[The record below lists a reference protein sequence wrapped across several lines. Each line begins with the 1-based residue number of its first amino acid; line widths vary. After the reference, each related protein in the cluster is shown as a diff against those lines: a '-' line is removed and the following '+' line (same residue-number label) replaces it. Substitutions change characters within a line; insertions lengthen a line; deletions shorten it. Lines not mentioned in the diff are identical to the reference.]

1 MAEYLLEIGMEEMPA
16 AYMNGAVN
24 DLKKNA
30 ETLFSKERLNYEE
43 LATYATPR
51 RLVLSVK
58 GLAEYQEDLSEEVK
72 GPSVKA
78 AYKDGVIA
86 KPLEGFLRANGFTET
101 DVYTKDMPNG
111 TYIFCRREEKGRMTK
126 DVLTDVMADLVLG
139 MKFPKSMRWG
149 NSQLR
154 YLRPIR
160 WIVSLFNNDVVPF
173 SIGELDAGR
182 ISRGHRTLG
191 HEEVEIE
198 NAVNYFDTME
208 KEYVIVDQTRRRQMI
223 LEQIANIFEGTDEHY
238 QEDEGL
244 LNEVVNLVEYPT
256 ALRGS
261 FDDKFLELPAEL
273 VITPMKEHQR
283 YFPVLKNDGTLTNG
297 FITVRNGTEKYL
309 DVVRAGNENV
319 LRARLADA
327 EFFWNEDIKKGL
339 ESGEEKLKNIV
350 FQEKLGTIYD
360 KTQRLQVITAAIVDA
375 LHGDE
380 QLKEDAVTA
389 ARCTKMDLVSN
400 VVSEFPELQGLM
412 GEYYYDH
419 EYPDKKNIGQAIREH
434 YMPRFASD
442 ALPESVEGSIVSI
455 ADKIDTIVGC
465 YYAGIIPTGSQ
476 DPYALR
482 RQALGLSNIII
493 HKKWSLSLK
502 RLIAIACEAYAT
514 TGLTFD
520 NSKTNAAIHQFFEQ
534 RLLKIMKD
542 AHLANDVVQ
551 AVMKVGYDDMYDVI
565 LRAEALTAFMESDDK
580 AVVKATLD
588 NSGRAANI
596 TEKVTELTVD
606 PTYFNTDEETALY
619 HAVSACEDALPA
631 FVEAKDY
638 VSVIAHF
645 AALND
650 VVEKFFDNILV
661 MDEDPTIRQNRLAL
675 VKRYSNV
682 LGAYYKLDEVT
693 GA

>member
-16 AYMNGAVN
+16 AYMNGAVS

-30 ETLFSKERLNYEE
+30 ETLFAKERLRYEK
-43 LATYATPR
+43 LATYTTPR
-51 RLVLSVK
+51 RLVLSVQ
-58 GLAEYQEDLSEEVK
+58 GLAERQDDLSEEVK
-72 GPSVKA
+72 GPSMKA
-78 AYKDGVIA
+78 AYKDGAIA
-86 KPLEGFLRANGFTET
+86 KPLEGFLRANGFTEA
-101 DVYTKDMPNG
+101 DVYTKEMPNG
-111 TYIFCRREEKGRMTK
+111 TYVFCKREEKGRMTK
-126 DVLTDVMADLVLG
+126 DVLADVMADLVLG

-149 NSQLR
+149 SSQLR

-160 WIVSLFNNDVVPF
+160 WVVSLFNDEIVSF
-173 SIGELDAGR
+173 SIGELEAGR
-182 ISRGHRTLG
+182 MSRGHRTLG
-191 HEEVEIE
+191 HEEVEITSAAE
-198 NAVNYFDTME
+198 YFNTME
-208 KEYVIVDQTRRRQMI
+208 KEYVIVDQERRRQMI
-223 LEQIANIFEGTDEHY
+223 LEQIAAIFEGTDEHY
-238 QEDEGL
+238 QEDAGL
-244 LNEVVNLVEYPT
+244 LSEVINLVEYPT

-261 FDDKFLELPAEL
+261 FDDKFLELPDEL

-297 FITVRNGTEKYL
+297 FITVRNGTKDYL

-339 ESGEEKLKNIV
+339 EAGEEKLKNIV
-350 FQEKLGTIYD
+350 FQEKLGTIYE
-360 KTQRLQVITAAIVDA
+360 KTQRLQIITAAIVDA

-380 QLKEDAVTA
+380 ELKKDAVTA

-419 EYPDKKNIGQAIREH
+419 EHPEKKNVGQAIREH
-434 YMPRFASD
+434 YMPRFAND

-493 HKKWSLSLK
+493 DKKWSLSLK

-514 TGLTFD
+514 TGLTFND
-520 NSKTNAAIHQFFEQ
+520 AETNATIHQFFEQ
-534 RLLKIMKD
+534 RMLKIMKD
-542 AHLANDVVQ
+542 AKMSNDVIQ

-580 AVVKATLD
+580 AVVKVTLD

-606 PTYFNTDEETALY
+606 PALFNADEEKALY
-619 HAVSACEDALPA
+619 DAVSACEEALPA
-631 FVEAKDY
+631 LVEAKDY
-638 VSVIAHF
+638 VAVIDRF
-645 AALND
+645 AALNH
-650 VVEKFFDNILV
+650 VVEKFFEKILV
-661 MDEDPTIRQNRLAL
+661 MDDDLAVRQNRLAL

-693 GA
+693 SA